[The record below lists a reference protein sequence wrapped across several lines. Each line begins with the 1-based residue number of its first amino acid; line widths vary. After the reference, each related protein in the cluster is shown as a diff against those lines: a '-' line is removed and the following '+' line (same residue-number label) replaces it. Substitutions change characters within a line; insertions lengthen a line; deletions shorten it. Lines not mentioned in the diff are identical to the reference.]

1 MSQVW
6 RVCSPLCNCL
16 KNWKTRVER
25 IKIKVK
31 VKVTVEEAR
40 KAQSGVQVELYSF
53 FNLGLRRGWVVNATL
68 RSLYPREKDLVPIV

>member
-1 MSQVW
+1 
-6 RVCSPLCNCL
+6 LCNCL

-31 VKVTVEEAR
+31 LKVTVEEAR

-53 FNLGLRRGWVVNATL
+53 FNLGLRRGWVVNATP
-68 RSLYPREKDLVPIV
+68 RPLYPREKDLVPIV